1 MITIMKTN
9 KEFSAH
15 SAVVA
20 HEVVAHASQRGNQ
33 RNVTLG
39 SVTHY
44 AMMLLMMLLT
54 IENIF
59 CGGVKLYGLFFRG
72 FSALR
77 NSA

>member
-44 AMMLLMMLLT
+44 AMMLLT